1 MKSVEQLFS
10 KASDAV
16 KGLGD
21 AAEGGFALLAQIV
34 EEAVDPSNA
43 SREQV
48 VPQELRN
55 APTAKSIEYTASP
68 DPPDLFDS
76 LIIKAPAPQLK
87 LDMQLS
93 EGDKVHVWSKSKG
106 LWIEDG
112 EIQEICQCDV
122 QILGDT
128 VTKGSVYV
136 LFDEGSKSKWVRPR
150 DINTLL
156 RKPGIPQGGT
166 DIGSPSS
173 SPMAG
178 YNSPSHK
185 ELESNLDDRLDEL
198 HALRVAHRGQQ
209 FVDESFQPLAVG
221 RVTKWCRPHEI
232 GAHDGRIL
240 WRREDWQLFR
250 GQPRADDV
258 QQGEL
263 GDCWFLSS
271 LAAMAEFQ
279 GGRLVQRLLPEQKS
293 FSETGVYLVRLWL
306 GGCWR
311 DTIVDDR
318 LPCMGN
324 GRSTYYQLAYCSTR
338 QCQLWASIIEK
349 GFAKACGSYQ
359 AIAGGEAEEALT
371 VLTGWPCQTILFDQ
385 EDFDS
390 DILWATMCTSRDAK
404 FLMTVSTSSGKSRS
418 EQDIRA
424 AGLVPNHAYSLIDV
438 LDVLDAGGDRV
449 RLLKIRNPHA
459 KDKWQGNWSDAS
471 HLWTPEL
478 RARVGCAQAT
488 EDGMFF
494 MGYGDFLKWFERC
507 TICKVQSDGWHKVRM
522 PTPLPG
528 SGTAPSKGWRL
539 RVTEMTECCLTIA
552 QPQDRARSGPMFQ
565 SLNLGAIAAAGF
577 VLVCVDGGQ
586 RKSLTA
592 TTVGHPRC
600 RAVVSADCWLK
611 PGLSYFLLPL
621 SLLEGPEVPAVFSC
635 FSRKTVQIQEH
646 VFSHDA
652 VLAAWTA
659 FIRSNSREAD
669 NFHGAKVYI
678 AKSHGGMVACMAE
691 NHGRGFFQVELDFQQ
706 FEECKLNFSRGT
718 GRTKDWLAPG
728 QAQILQV
735 MVPAG
740 GSGGWRSSQRYEMRF
755 MKPQQAVHSPD
766 LAFACSLHRP
776 FDLESRV
783 PTSQKDKGIVKWL
796 PW

>member
-1 MKSVEQLFS
+1 MKAVEELFS
-10 KASDAV
+10 KASGAV
-16 KGLGD
+16 KELGD
-21 AAEGGFALLAQIV
+21 AAEGGFALLAHII
-34 EEAVDPSNA
+34 EETVVPAPKA
-43 SREQV
+43 REEQV
-48 VPQELRN
+48 IPQELRN
-55 APTAKSIEYTASP
+55 VPTAKSLEYADVGSAASP
-68 DPPDLFDS
+68 DIFDS
-76 LIIKAPAPQLK
+76 LIIAPAATPK
-87 LDMQLS
+87 LDMDLS

-106 LWIEDG
+106 TWIEDG
-112 EIQEICQCDV
+112 KILEISQYDV

-136 LFDEGSKSKWVRPR
+136 LFDEGNKSKWVRPC
-150 DINTLL
+150 DINVFL
-156 RKPGIPQGGT
+156 RKPGTPQAGSYPS
-166 DIGSPSS
+166 SPSS
-173 SPMAG
+173 PSAG
-178 YNSPSHK
+178 YNSPQRGHAADP
-185 ELESNLDDRLDEL
+185 DDRLGEL
-198 HALRVAHRGQQ
+198 HALRSSSRVRQ
-209 FVDESFQPLAVG
+209 FIDDSFPPQHIG

-232 GAHDGRIL
+232 GAHDGRVL
-240 WRREDWQLFR
+240 WRREDWQLLR

-293 FSETGVYLVRLWL
+293 LDEAGVYLVRLWL

-311 DTIVDDR
+311 DIIVDDR
-318 LPCMGN
+318 LPCIGN

-338 QCQLWASIIEK
+338 RCQLWASVIEK

-371 VLTGWPCQTILFDQ
+371 VLTGWPCQTILFDE
-385 EDFDS
+385 EDFDA
-390 DILWATMCTSRDAK
+390 DILWATMCTSREAK

-438 LDVLDAGGDRV
+438 LDVLDPGGDRV

-459 KDKWQGNWSDAS
+459 KDKWRGNWSEGS

-478 RARVGCAQAT
+478 RARVGSAQAT
-488 EDGMFF
+488 QDGMFF
-494 MGYGDFLKWFERC
+494 MGYGDFLHWFERC

-528 SGTAPSKGWRL
+528 GMVPSRGWRL

-552 QPQDRARSGPMFQ
+552 QPQDRARSGPLFQ
-565 SLNLGAIAAAGF
+565 SLNLGSIAAAGF
-577 VLVCVDGGQ
+577 VLVCVDDSQ
-586 RKSLTA
+586 QKSLTA

-646 VFSHDA
+646 SFSDAA
-652 VLAAWTA
+652 VLASWAA
-659 FIRSNSREAD
+659 FIRSNSKD
-669 NFHGAKVYI
+669 PDDFHGAKVYM
-678 AKSHGGMVACMAE
+678 AKSHGGMVVCMAE
-691 NHGRGFFQVELDFQQ
+691 NRGRGFFQVKLDFQQ
-706 FEECKLNFSRGT
+706 FEACRLHFSRGS
-718 GRTKDWLAPG
+718 GHTKDWLAPG

-735 MVPAG
+735 VIPGG
-740 GSGGWRSSQRYEMRF
+740 GSGGWRSGQHYEMRF
-755 MKPQQAVHSPD
+755 MKPHHALHSPD
-766 LAFACSLHRP
+766 LAVPNCSELHQPFA
-776 FDLESRV
+776 LE
-783 PTSQKDKGIVKWL
+783 PTRASHQGAKWL